1 MEHAKKLILI
11 EPRVLEQLQSHTQY
25 KELEKPIDKKTKA
38 NMSVELQ
45 QMLEGDGVSD
55 DLKAKLFQQTF
66 SKFRSMRNQI
76 PQTDKV
82 DINALTTPLVPRA
95 LRRAQQQQQQQQQTP
110 RRKTTGRRRK
120 QTRAAA
126 WDQY

>member
-1 MEHAKKLILI
+1 VGTTMEHAKKLILI
-11 EPRVLEQLQSHTQY
+11 EPRVLEQLQARTEY
-25 KELEKPIDKKTKA
+25 KELEKPSDKKSKA
-38 NMSVELQ
+38 NLSVELQ
-45 QMLEGDGVSD
+45 QMLEGEGVSD

-66 SKFRSMRNQI
+66 SKFRSIRNQI

-82 DINALTTPLVPRA
+82 NINALTAPVAPRPLR
-95 LRRAQQQQQQQQQTP
+95 QQQQQTP
-110 RRKTTGRRRK
+110 RRVRAAHRRQ

>member
-11 EPRVLEQLQSHTQY
+11 EPRVLEQLQAHTEY
-25 KELEKPIDKKTKA
+25 KELEKPSDKKTRA
-38 NMSVELQ
+38 NISLELQ
-45 QMLEGDGVSD
+45 QMLEGDGASD
-55 DLKAKLFQQTF
+55 DLRAKLFQQMF

-82 DINALTTPLVPRA
+82 DINALTTPVVPQP
-95 LRRAQQQQQQQQQTP
+95 LRQAQQTP
-110 RRKTTGRRRK
+110 RRQKTTRRRRQSK
-120 QTRAAA
+120 ATA

>member
-1 MEHAKKLILI
+1 VGTTMEHAKKLILI
-11 EPRVLEQLQSHTQY
+11 EPRVLEQLQARTEY
-25 KELEKPIDKKTKA
+25 KELEKPSDKKSKA
-38 NMSVELQ
+38 NLSVELQ
-45 QMLEGDGVSD
+45 QMLEGEGISD

-66 SKFRSMRNQI
+66 SKFRSIRNQI

-82 DINALTTPLVPRA
+82 NINALTAPVAPRPLR
-95 LRRAQQQQQQQQQTP
+95 QQQQATP
-110 RRKTTGRRRK
+110 HRVRAAHRRQ

>member
-11 EPRVLEQLQSHTQY
+11 EPRVLEQLQAHAEY
-25 KELEKPIDKKTKA
+25 KELEKPSDKKTRA
-38 NMSVELQ
+38 NISLELQ

-55 DLKAKLFQQTF
+55 DLRAKLFQQTF

-82 DINALTTPLVPRA
+82 DINALTAPVAPGALVR
-95 LRRAQQQQQQQQQTP
+95 QQQQQQTP
-110 RRKTTGRRRK
+110 RRQKTTRRRRQSK
-120 QTRAAA
+120 AAA

>member
-11 EPRVLEQLQSHTQY
+11 EPRVLEQLQAHAEY
-25 KELEKPIDKKTKA
+25 KELEKPSDKKSKA
-38 NMSVELQ
+38 NLSVELQ
-45 QMLEGDGVSD
+45 QMLEGDGMGD

-82 DINALTTPLVPRA
+82 NINGLTAPVARHPLW
-95 LRRAQQQQQQQQQTP
+95 QQQQQTP
-110 RRKTTGRRRK
+110 RPVRAAHRRQ

>member
-11 EPRVLEQLQSHTQY
+11 EPKVLQQLQAHTEY
-25 KELEKPIDKKTKA
+25 KELEKASDKKTKA
-38 NMSVELQ
+38 NLSMELQ
-45 QMLEGDGVSD
+45 HMLEGDGMSD

-76 PQTDKV
+76 PDTDKV
-82 DINALTTPLVPRA
+82 SINGLTAPVAPRPL
-95 LRRAQQQQQQQQQTP
+95 LQQQQQTP
-110 RRKTTGRRRK
+110 RRLRAARRRQ
-120 QTRAAA
+120 QTKAAA

>member
-11 EPRVLEQLQSHTQY
+11 EPRVLEQLQAHTEY
-25 KELEKPIDKKTKA
+25 KELEKASDKKSKA
-38 NMSVELQ
+38 NLSVELQ
-45 QMLEGDGVSD
+45 QMLEGEGMSD

-66 SKFRSMRNQI
+66 SKFRSIRNQI

-82 DINALTTPLVPRA
+82 NINGLTAPVAPHPLW
-95 LRRAQQQQQQQQQTP
+95 QQQQQTP
-110 RRKTTGRRRK
+110 RRLRAAHRRQ
-120 QTRAAA
+120 QTKAAA

>member
-11 EPRVLEQLQSHTQY
+11 EPRVLEQLQAHAEY
-25 KELEKPIDKKTKA
+25 KELEKPGDKKAKA
-38 NMSVELQ
+38 NMSIELQ
-45 QMLEGDGVSD
+45 HMLEGEGTSD

-82 DINALTTPLVPRA
+82 GINGLTAPVAPRPLR
-95 LRRAQQQQQQQQQTP
+95 QQQQATPHRLRAARRRQQT
-110 RRKTTGRRRK
+110 
-120 QTRAAA
+120 A

>member
-11 EPRVLEQLQSHTQY
+11 EPRVLEQLQTHAQY
-25 KELEKPIDKKTKA
+25 KELEKPSDKKTRA
-38 NMSVELQ
+38 NISVELQ

-82 DINALTTPLVPRA
+82 DINALTTPVAPQPLP
-95 LRRAQQQQQQQQQTP
+95 QPQQTP
-110 RRKTTGRRRK
+110 RRSKNTRRRRK
-120 QTRAAA
+120 SKAAA

>member
-1 MEHAKKLILI
+1 MEHTKKLVLI
-11 EPRVLEQLQSHTQY
+11 DPKVLEQLQTHAEY
-25 KELEKPIDKKTKA
+25 KELEKPSDKKSRA
-38 NMSVELQ
+38 NISVELQ

-82 DINALTTPLVPRA
+82 DINAITTLVAPQPLPQA
-95 LRRAQQQQQQQQQTP
+95 QQTP
-110 RRKTTGRRRK
+110 RRPKNKRRRR
-120 QTRAAA
+120 QTTAAA

>member
-11 EPRVLEQLQSHTQY
+11 EPRVLEQLQAHAEY
-25 KELEKPIDKKTKA
+25 KELEKPADKKSKA

-45 QMLEGDGVSD
+45 QMLEGDGTSD

-66 SKFRSMRNQI
+66 SKFRNIRNQI

-82 DINALTTPLVPRA
+82 GINGLSAPVAPYPLR
-95 LRRAQQQQQQQQQTP
+95 QQQQQQTP
-110 RRKTTGRRRK
+110 HRLRAARRRQ